1 MTRLITVYVP
11 PDVTHTPVAVQIAWL
26 AWETNRR
33 AKCSIDH
40 KERSSW
46 YSAKA
51 AYVAALCVLH
61 DQAIIQRGIGTDC
74 DERAVVFFDLYGIG
88 QVSYHVF
95 PERDCMLAASMSQ
108 LAPYPFPWVGRGWTW
123 WPLYQPLTVS
133 AVATVP
139 QHYHAE
145 RLNYA
150 TAHTDLV
157 RAGLSPAALTAR
169 TTL

>member
-1 MTRLITVYVP
+1 MNPITLTLP
-11 PDVTHTPVAVQIAWL
+11 PNVAHAPATVQTAWL

-33 AKCSIDH
+33 AKTAPDH

-51 AYVAALCVLH
+51 AYVAALCVLD

-74 DERAVVFFDLYGIG
+74 DQQAVVFIDLHGIG